1 MKMHVISSGSKG
13 NASIIY
19 DETTTILID
28 MGITLKRL
36 KEGLN
41 EVNKN
46 IEDIDFCLLTHDH
59 SDHIKGVDFL
69 NKNLCFSRMGTINL
83 LKNHDLEIFH
93 KYVFGD
99 INVTPLLTSHDAIA
113 PCGFLFE
120 KDNEKIAYLTDS
132 GYIPETTLSFLHNCD
147 YYFIESNYDE
157 KMLFESSR
165 PIFLKERIAGEMGH
179 LSNEQ
184 SAKYMCE
191 LIGEKTK
198 TIMLA
203 HLSEECNT
211 PEVALNTYKE
221 VFEKEKVSLNQ
232 IKFICAKQWSSSDLC

>member
-36 KEGLN
+36 EEGLN
-41 EVNKN
+41 EVDKD
-46 IEDIDFCLLTHDH
+46 IDDIDFCLFTHDH
-59 SDHIKGVDFL
+59 SDHIKGVNYL
-69 NKNLCFSRMGTINL
+69 NKNLCFSRKGTINL
-83 LKNHDLEIFH
+83 LEKHDLEIFH
-93 KYVFGD
+93 EYLFGD
-99 INVTPLLTSHDAIA
+99 INVIPLPTSHDAIA
-113 PCGFLFE
+113 PCGFLFK
-120 KDNEKIAYLTDS
+120 KDGEKIAYLTDS
-132 GYIPETTLSFLHNCD
+132 GYIPDSTLEFLHNCD

-157 KMLFESSR
+157 KMLFDSSR
-165 PIFLKERIAGEMGH
+165 PMFLKERIAGDMGH

-184 SAKYMCE
+184 SAEYMCE

-203 HLSEECNT
+203 HLSEECNS
-211 PEVALNTYKE
+211 PDVALKTYKE
-221 VFEKEKVSLNQ
+221 VFEKEKVSLNHV
-232 IKFICAKQWSSSDLC
+232 KCICAKQWSSSDLC

>member
-41 EVNKN
+41 EVNKSLD
-46 IEDIDFCLLTHDH
+46 DIDYCLFTHDH

-69 NKNLCFSRMGTINL
+69 DKNLCFSRVGTINL
-83 LKNHDLEIFH
+83 LQNHDLEIFH
-93 KYVFGD
+93 EYLFGD
-99 INVTPLLTSHDAIA
+99 INVTPLPTSHDAIS

-120 KDNEKIAYLTDS
+120 QEDEKIAYLTDS
-132 GYIPETTLSFLHNCD
+132 GYIPEETLEYMHNCD

-157 KMLFESSR
+157 DMLFNSLR
-165 PIFLKERIAGEMGH
+165 PIFLKNRIAGEFGH
-179 LSNEQ
+179 LSNVQ
-184 SAKYMCE
+184 SATYMSQ
-191 LIGEKTK
+191 LVGDKTK

-211 PEVALNTYKE
+211 PSKAIETYKE
-221 VFEKEKVSLNQ
+221 IFDEQKVSLDH
-232 IKFICAKQWSSSDLC
+232 IKCICAKQWSSSDLC